1 MGFPVR
7 RSTHPPRTPDDLPTC
22 PRDYYRHAMK
32 SVYAIHGCVV
42 VSLISR
48 TSAFLHPRHRHAKS
62 QSKISATSEASADA
76 SLPRVLCVGET
87 LYDSLPTG
95 LFLGGAPTNVAAH
108 LASILSSPET
118 VGIAACVGDD
128 QLGRDARRRLE
139 LKGVNTDFLQCHES
153 LETGMATAVIDGDGD
168 ATYEFITPAAW
179 DGLKLDERVS
189 NSFGEDF
196 GDTIF
201 IMGTIAGRLGSE
213 QGATSASTMAQI
225 RNSAANVV
233 FDVNLRPPWYRSAE
247 VLEFA
252 RGNDASEEL
261 ALVKLNEDELSILEE
276 WCGLHRGGSS
286 EELTGSA
293 LEKRMLRLVEPLRSK
308 RICVTR
314 GGDGAA
320 LLCLN
325 RDGSHA
331 FCEHGGYE
339 LSPRGGDSDTV
350 GAGDSFLAALVNS
363 LLIRLESP
371 ERALQRACA
380 LGAYVA
386 SCRGATPEHSDAP
399 DHLKSI
405 FI

>member
-1 MGFPVR
+1 
-7 RSTHPPRTPDDLPTC
+7 
-22 PRDYYRHAMK
+22 MK
-32 SVYAIHGCVV
+32 LVYAIYGCIV
-42 VSLISR
+42 VSLTGSRAR

-62 QSKISATSEASADA
+62 QSKISATSAASADA

-108 LASILSSPET
+108 LASLLSSPET

-128 QLGRDARRRLE
+128 QLGREAKRRLA

-153 LETGMATAVIDGDGD
+153 LETGMATAVIDVDGD

-189 NSFGEDF
+189 DSFGKDS
-196 GDTIF
+196 GKTIF

-213 QGATSASTMAQI
+213 QGATSASTLTRI

-247 VLEFA
+247 VLQLA

-276 WCGLHRGGSS
+276 WCGLQRCGSN
-286 EELTGSA
+286 EELSGSA
-293 LEKRMLRLVEPLRSK
+293 LEKRMLSLVGPLRSK

-314 GGDGAA
+314 GGEGAA
-320 LLCLN
+320 LLCRN
-325 RDGSHA
+325 HDGSYA
-331 FCEHGGYE
+331 FCEHCGYE
-339 LSPRGGDSDTV
+339 LPSSGGDSDTV
-350 GAGDSFLAALVNS
+350 GAGDSFLAALVFS
-363 LLIRLESP
+363 LLITLESP

-399 DHLKSI
+399 DYLKSI